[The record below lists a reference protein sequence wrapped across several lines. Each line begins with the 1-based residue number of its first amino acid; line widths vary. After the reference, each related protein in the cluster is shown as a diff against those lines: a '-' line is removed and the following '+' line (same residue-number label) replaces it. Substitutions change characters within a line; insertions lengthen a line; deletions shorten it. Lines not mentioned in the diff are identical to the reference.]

1 MIDPITPGVPV
12 FWQGK
17 TYTLQ
22 LNLGA
27 LAGAS
32 GRLRI
37 PILEG
42 GENGIDSYP
51 ALAQRAIVL
60 YALLHRKIPNI
71 TLAECEDAVTTPKLL
86 NHYEEVC
93 TKAMESVIPAVKAMR
108 EEYEKAHPPTAAEET
123 TQSSGGDSGASE

>member
-22 LNLGA
+22 LTLGA

-32 GRLRI
+32 GRLKI

-42 GENGIDSYP
+42 GENGIDAYP
-51 ALAQRAIVL
+51 ALSQRAIVL

-71 TLAECEDAVTTPKLL
+71 TLAQCEDAVTTPKLL

-93 TKAMESVIPAVKAMR
+93 TKAMESVIPAVQQMR
-108 EEYEKAHPPTAAEET
+108 EEYAKAHPPTAADEVTE
-123 TQSSGGDSGASE
+123 SSGGDSGVSE